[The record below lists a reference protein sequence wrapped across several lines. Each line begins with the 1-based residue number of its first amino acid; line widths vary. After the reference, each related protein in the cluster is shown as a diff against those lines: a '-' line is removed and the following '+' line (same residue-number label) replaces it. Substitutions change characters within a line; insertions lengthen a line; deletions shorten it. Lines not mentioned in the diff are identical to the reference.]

1 VVEEWFKS
9 WEARLGEAFGARAGR
24 PPDGMWVAPGR
35 VNLIGE
41 HTDYNDGFALP
52 LAVDRHVA
60 VAAAR
65 RQDGRLRC
73 WSLQADAS
81 ADRPLAGLGPGR
93 SRGWA
98 AYPEGVA
105 WALGQAGVEMTG
117 ADLVVDSDLP
127 AGAGLSSSAA
137 LEIAVA
143 LALVDLAGAG
153 LDPVTLAQLAQRAE
167 GEVVGMPCGIMDQLA
182 SVAGRAGCAVLLDT
196 RSLEVEPVPL
206 GLEAAGLRLAVIDT
220 AVPRRLVDAPYAERR
235 EACRVAA
242 DVLGV
247 PALRDATLADVE
259 AAADRLGDP
268 GYRRARHVVTENA
281 RVLETADR
289 LRAGRVASIGPL
301 LAASHDSLRHDFEVS
316 CPELDLAVATATAA
330 GAAGARLTGAG
341 FGGCAV
347 ALLPGEALG
356 ELAGALGRAF
366 AERGYAPPAVLDI
379 EPAGG
384 ARRMA

>member
-1 VVEEWFKS
+1 VVEEWFKD
-9 WEARLGEAFGARAGR
+9 WEARLGEAFVARTGR
-24 PPDGMWVAPGR
+24 PPDGVWVAPGR

-52 LAVDRHVA
+52 LAVDRHVV

-65 RQDGRLRC
+65 REDGRLRC
-73 WSLQADAS
+73 WSLQADTAG
-81 ADRPLAGLGPGR
+81 DRSLVDLGPGR

-105 WALGQAGVEMTG
+105 WALGQAGVEIPG

-127 AGAGLSSSAA
+127 AGSGLSSSAA

-153 LDPVTLAQLAQRAE
+153 LDLAQLAQVAQRAE

-206 GLEAAGLRLAVIDT
+206 HLEAAGLRLAVIDT

-242 DVLGV
+242 RLLGV

-259 AAADRLGDP
+259 AAAARLGDP

-281 RVLETADR
+281 RVLETAAL
-289 LRAGRVASIGPL
+289 LRAGRVAAVGPL
-301 LAASHDSLRHDFEVS
+301 LAASHESLRHDFEVS
-316 CPELDLAVATATAA
+316 CPELDLAVATATSA
-330 GAAGARLTGAG
+330 GAIGARLTGAG

-347 ALLPGEALG
+347 TLIPAEAVG
-356 ELAGALGRAF
+356 DMAGALRRAF
-366 AERGYAPPAVLDI
+366 AERDYAPPAVLEI
-379 EPAGG
+379 EPSAG